1 MSLYA
6 YCLCEELGAAALDT
20 VTGVAGAAPRLLA
33 CGRTVAVVSEF
44 TGEAVAVTRAHVL
57 AHERVVGRVLTET
70 TPLPFRFG
78 TVTSEERL
86 RSYVAAH
93 EPTLRAQFER
103 VRGCVEMN
111 VKVIWPSESGQ
122 EETAHERV
130 GGAETGARGTTNGTA
145 STGVGTAFL
154 AAKRRELLGDDERRG
169 RAAEF
174 ECWLAGRLADVVR
187 ETRVSVRPAGRVLVA
202 AAHLVER
209 GRLAEY
215 RARVRQA
222 VAERATQHFLTSG
235 PWPPYSFSEEN
246 P

>member
-6 YCLCEELGAAALDT
+6 YCLCEELIATALDA
-20 VTGVAGAAPRLLA
+20 VAGVAGAAPRLLP

-44 TGEAVAVTRAHVL
+44 AGESLAVTREHVL

-86 RSYVAAH
+86 RSYVAAR

-103 VRGCVEMN
+103 VRGCVEMS
-111 VKVIWPSESGQ
+111 VKVLWPPESGQ
-122 EETAHERV
+122 EGAGDGQG
-130 GGAETGARGTTNGTA
+130 GGAEAGARGAAGNTA
-145 STGVGTAFL
+145 SVGVGTAFL
-154 AAKRRELLGDDERRG
+154 AAKRRALLGDEERRG

-174 ECWLAGRLADVVR
+174 ECWLAGRLGAVVR

-209 GRLAEY
+209 GRLGEY
-215 RARVRQA
+215 RARVRQV
-222 VAERATQHFLTSG
+222 VAERASQHFLTSG
-235 PWPPYSFSEEN
+235 PWPPYSFSEDN

>member
-6 YCLCEELGAAALDT
+6 YCLCEELLMNALGA
-20 VTGVAGAAPRLLA
+20 VTGVGDGVPRLLP
-33 CGRTVAVVSEF
+33 CGRVVAVVSELSS
-44 TGEAVAVTRAHVL
+44 ESVAVTRAHVL

-78 TVTSEERL
+78 AVTGEERL

-93 EPTLRAQFER
+93 EPDLRAQFAR

-111 VKVIWPSESGQ
+111 VKVIWPPESDGPVSAPPGSV
-122 EETAHERV
+122 EPSAGLV
-130 GGAETGARGTTNGTA
+130 DNSAA
-145 STGVGTAFL
+145 GVGTAFL
-154 AAKRRELLGDDERRG
+154 AAKRRALLGAEAQRG

-174 ECWLAGRLADVVR
+174 EHWLAGRLGEVVR
-187 ETRVSVRPAGRVLVA
+187 ETRVSVRPAAALVVA

-215 RARVRQA
+215 RARVRE
-222 VAERATQHFLTSG
+222 VLTERAALHFLTSG
-235 PWPPYSFSEEN
+235 PWPPYSFTEEN

>member
-6 YCLCEELGAAALDT
+6 YCLCEELLTDALGA
-20 VTGVAGAAPRLLA
+20 VIGVGDAVPRLLP
-33 CGRTVAVVSEF
+33 CGRVVAVVSELSSESV
-44 TGEAVAVTRAHVL
+44 TVARAHVL
-57 AHERVVGRVLTET
+57 AHERVVGRVLMET

-78 TVTSEERL
+78 AVTSEERL

-93 EPTLRAQFER
+93 EPDLRAQFAR

-111 VKVIWPSESGQ
+111 VKVIWPPEQDEPSSVIAGRV
-122 EETAHERV
+122 ETST
-130 GGAETGARGTTNGTA
+130 GLIDDGATA
-145 STGVGTAFL
+145 GVGTAFL
-154 AAKRRELLGDDERRG
+154 AAKRRALLGAEAQRG

-174 ECWLAGRLADVVR
+174 ELWLAGRLGEVVR
-187 ETRVSVRPAGRVLVA
+187 ETRVSVRPAAALVVA

-215 RARVRQA
+215 RARVRE
-222 VAERATQHFLTSG
+222 VFSERAALHFLTSG
-235 PWPPYSFSEEN
+235 PWPPYSFTAEN